1 MAVIMFYDLETTG
14 LDPEKCG
21 IHQISGIFVANGRAV
36 EKFNYRVKPKEGCL
50 CSEKAME
57 MAGHTYEEM
66 MASDEYLPM
75 AEVFRK
81 VYDRIIFYC
90 GGLDEKGKIKYGRK
104 IYTGG
109 YNVHH
114 FDGQFMRQWFLDNG
128 ANPSGNPGFEWGWVT
143 SGEID
148 VQLLATAALLL
159 QPCGLNIKNYQ
170 QHSVARA
177 FGIKIDE
184 SKLHNALYDVEIS
197 FEIYRYLVKTG
208 CYKPVEYDDFGKS
221 ADQILEERRLKAEHR
236 RSADLVVEEREL
248 CNTKIVENSQVNS
261 EQSVKR

>member
-21 IHQISGIFVANGRAV
+21 IHQISGAFVVNGVIA
-36 EKFNYRVKPKEGCL
+36 ETFNYHVKPKEGCL

-75 AEVFRK
+75 ADVCKK
-81 VYDRIIFYC
+81 VYGRIVFYC
-90 GGLDEKGKIKYGRK
+90 GGKNEKGFVDYKKK

-109 YNVHH
+109 YNIHK
-114 FDGQFMRQWFLDNG
+114 FDGPFMRQWFIDNG
-128 ANPSGNPGFEWGWVT
+128 YVIHDQKSGEDKSEWGYVT

-148 VQLLATAALLL
+148 VMLLVEPVLMRVR
-159 QPCGLNIKNYQ
+159 GRMKNIKQY
-170 QHSVARA
+170 SVAQA
-177 FGIKIDE
+177 LGIPVDE
-184 SKLHNALYDVEIS
+184 SRLHEAGYDIELCFAIYKTVVERGYIGV
-197 FEIYRYLVKTG
+197 L
-208 CYKPVEYDDFGKS
+208 PWDDFGKS
-221 ADQILEERRLKAEHR
+221 TKEILEERE
-236 RSADLVVEEREL
+236 S
-248 CNTKIVENSQVNS
+248 CNTKILENSQANS